1 MVRGEE
7 SRITVRIMV
16 DDLYFFTV
24 GWTMSY
30 LLRTKFSVSLTYQ
43 FRLTG
48 FPLVV
53 KIAMN

>member
-1 MVRGEE
+1 
-7 SRITVRIMV
+7 MV
-16 DDLYFFTV
+16 DDLYYFTV

-30 LLRTKFSVSLTYQ
+30 VLRTKFSVSLTYQ
-43 FRLTG
+43 FRLTS